1 MEKRLAPNVARIRAV
16 NPNFEGTISTE
27 ESARDMLALIERVTI
42 ADTGRVVHRDGR
54 DGDEML

>member
-16 NPNFEGTISTE
+16 NPNFEGTISPE
-27 ESARDMLALIERVTI
+27 ESVRDILALVGRLTLAE
-42 ADTGRVVHRDGR
+42 TGRVLHRDGR

>member
-1 MEKRLAPNVARIRAV
+1 MAPNVARIRAV
-16 NPNFEGTISTE
+16 NPNFEGTIAPE
-27 ESARDMLALIERVTI
+27 ESVRDILALVERATM